1 MSDKLYFDLEEKI
14 ISDKEEYNIMI
25 KKKISSERKHNPKCE
40 PSKKIEFQNTWS
52 KIDIAENEI
61 DHIIV
66 EDFNTS
72 I

>member
-1 MSDKLYFDLEEKI
+1 MSDKLYFNLEEKI

-25 KKKISSERKHNPKCE
+25 KKISSERRHNPKCE

-66 EDFNTS
+66 GDFNTS